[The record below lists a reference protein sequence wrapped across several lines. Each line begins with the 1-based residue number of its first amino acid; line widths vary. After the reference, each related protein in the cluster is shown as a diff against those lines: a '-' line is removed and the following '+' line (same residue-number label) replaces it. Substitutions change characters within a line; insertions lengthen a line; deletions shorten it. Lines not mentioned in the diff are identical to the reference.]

1 MHLIVLRIVKLLKVS
16 FLTHTLI
23 EKLFW
28 LHILRRIFLSLVMY
42 WHLHLLLIFIIILVY
57 VKRLNSVAACIV
69 LWRLRS
75 LDSFISR
82 RLIISKISLLSG
94 SDFIPVRFDL
104 GTKARNMIFFL
115 FLFNENRF
123 LIDLLY
129 CLLVIFIHLCLFFRS
144 IFI

>member
-28 LHILRRIFLSLVMY
+28 LHILRRIFLSLVMN
-42 WHLHLLLIFIIILVY
+42 WHLHLLLIFIIILVH

-75 LDSFISR
+75 LDSFIS
-82 RLIISKISLLSG
+82 
-94 SDFIPVRFDL
+94 
-104 GTKARNMIFFL
+104 
-115 FLFNENRF
+115 
-123 LIDLLY
+123 
-129 CLLVIFIHLCLFFRS
+129 
-144 IFI
+144 

>member
-16 FLTHTLI
+16 FLTHILI

-28 LHILRRIFLSLVMY
+28 LDILRRIFLSLVMN
-42 WHLHLLLIFIIILVY
+42 WHLHLLLIFIIILVH

-69 LWRLRS
+69 LWRFRS

-129 CLLVIFIHLCLFFRS
+129 CLLVIFIHLCLFLRS

>member
-28 LHILRRIFLSLVMY
+28 LHILRRIFLSLVMN
-42 WHLHLLLIFIIILVY
+42 WHLHLLLIFIIILVH